1 MEYRCPRWAPDEG
14 AIHVHYQVLAMSASL
29 LSHFIDFMLT
39 FADLLALVCCLGALI
54 CRLWIVPTDGMVRR
68 APRILQLL
76 TRIVG
81 NSLAALAITSFALLW
96 WRSTTLSGEPA
107 LKTLVMLPSIV
118 TQTHV
123 GHIWL
128 IRAAAIASAVVLWT
142 AARRDPTR
150 NILWWMIFLAAAIL
164 AFSRS
169 ASGHAADAG
178 DFTLKEWVD
187 WTHLMAASVWVGS
200 VLVVL
205 LAVFPE
211 LARLEASDSK
221 FIAQFANRFSR
232 SSGIALGVVILAG
245 TYNAW
250 LRLGSFSALLDT
262 PYGRMLDVKLLFVG
276 LAIALGAINRFVHV
290 RRVSAWAES
299 TVVNSH
305 QKNNGAISEQSRLVE
320 RFIHTVRVEGAVL
333 LGVLLATAVLL
344 QQMPPKMSMNMAST
358 SHTQEF
364 SFGEPAQPA
373 QATRVVKIEAT
384 DEMRFKPD
392 AITVRSGEIVRFDVT
407 NTGKIRHEFVLGDE
421 KEQREREEIM
431 QAMKMKPGE
440 AMPDED
446 NTISIAPGETKFIT
460 WRFPTKSGKVLYA
473 CHERGHYAAGMEG
486 IILSSA
492 VDTK

>member
-1 MEYRCPRWAPDEG
+1 
-14 AIHVHYQVLAMSASL
+14 MSASL
-29 LSHFIDFMLT
+29 LSHFIDFLLT
-39 FADLLALVCCLGALI
+39 FADLLALVCCLGALS
-54 CRLWIVPTDGMVRR
+54 CRLWIDPTDGMLRR

-76 TRIVG
+76 TQIAG
-81 NSLAALAITSFALLW
+81 NSLAALAVTSLALLW
-96 WRSTTLSGEPA
+96 WRSTSLSGEPA
-107 LKTLVMLPSIV
+107 LKTLMMLPSIV

-128 IRAAAIASAVVLWT
+128 IRAAAIASAWVLWA
-142 AARRDPTR
+142 AARRDPNR
-150 NILWWMIFLAAAIL
+150 DVLWWMIFLAVAIL

-178 DFTLKEWVD
+178 DFTLKEWGD
-187 WTHLMAASVWVGS
+187 LAHLIAASVWVGS

-250 LRLGSFSALLDT
+250 SRLGSFSALLDT
-262 PYGRMLDVKLLFVG
+262 LYGRTLDVKLLFVG

-290 RRVSAWAES
+290 RRVSAWAEA

-305 QKNNGAISEQSRLVE
+305 QKNNGAVSEPSRLVE
-320 RFIHTVRVEGAVL
+320 SFIHTVRVEGAVL
-333 LGVLLATAVLL
+333 LAVLLATAVLL
-344 QQMPPKMSMNMAST
+344 QQMPPSMSMNMAST
-358 SHTQEF
+358 PHTQEF
-364 SFGEPAQPA
+364 SFGEPAQPTE
-373 QATRVVKIEAT
+373 ATRVVKIEAT

-392 AITVRSGEIVRFDVT
+392 AITAGPGEIVRFDVT

-421 KEQREREEIM
+421 KEQREREEMM
-431 QAMKMKPGE
+431 QAMRMKPGE
-440 AMPDED
+440 AMPDD
-446 NTISIAPGETKFIT
+446 ANTISIAPGETKFIT
-460 WRFPTKSGKVLYA
+460 WRFPAKPGKVIYA
-473 CHERGHYAAGMEG
+473 CHQPVHYAAGMEG
-486 IILSSA
+486 IILISA
-492 VDTK
+492 VDIK

>member
-1 MEYRCPRWAPDEG
+1 
-14 AIHVHYQVLAMSASL
+14 MSASL
-29 LSHFIDFMLT
+29 LSHFIGFVLT

-54 CRLWIVPTDGMVRR
+54 CRLWIIPKDETVQRTS
-68 APRILQLL
+68 RILQLL

-81 NSLAALAITSFALLW
+81 NSLAALAVTSLALLW
-96 WRSTTLSGEPA
+96 WRSMTLSGEPA
-107 LKTLVMLPSIV
+107 LKTLMMLPSIV

-128 IRAAAIASAVVLWT
+128 IRAATVASAWVLWA
-142 AARRDPTR
+142 AARRDPNR
-150 NILWWMIFLAAAIL
+150 DVLWWMIFLAVAIL

-178 DFTLKEWVD
+178 DFTPKEWVD
-187 WTHLMAASVWVGS
+187 WMHLMAASAWVGS

-211 LARLEASDSK
+211 LARLKASDSK

-245 TYNAW
+245 TYYAW
-250 LRLGSFSALLDT
+250 TRLGSFSALLDT
-262 PYGRMLDVKLLFVG
+262 LYGRTLDVKLLIVG
-276 LAIALGAINRFVHV
+276 FAIALGAINRFVHV
-290 RRVSAWAES
+290 RRVSAWAET

-305 QKNNGAISEQSRLVE
+305 QKNNGAISEHSQLVE

-333 LGVLLATAVLL
+333 LAVLLVTAVLL

-364 SFGEPAQPA
+364 SFGAPAQPA
-373 QATRVVKIEAT
+373 EATRVVKIEAT

-392 AITVRSGEIVRFDVT
+392 AITVGSGEIVRFDVT
-407 NTGKIRHEFVLGDE
+407 NIGKIRHEFVLGDE
-421 KEQREREEIM
+421 KEQREREEEM
-431 QAMKMKPGE
+431 QAMRMKPGE
-440 AMPDED
+440 AMPDD
-446 NTISIAPGETKFIT
+446 ANTISIAPGETKFIT
-460 WRFPTKSGKVLYA
+460 WKFPAKPGKVLYA
-473 CHERGHYAAGMEG
+473 CHQQGHYAAGMEG
-486 IILSSA
+486 IILFSA
-492 VDTK
+492 VDIK

>member
-1 MEYRCPRWAPDEG
+1 
-14 AIHVHYQVLAMSASL
+14 MSAFL
-29 LSHFIDFMLT
+29 LSHFIGFMLT

-54 CRLWIVPTDGMVRR
+54 CRLWIVPTDGTVRR
-68 APRILQLL
+68 VPRILQLL

-81 NSLAALAITSFALLW
+81 NSLAALAVTSLALLW

-118 TQTHV
+118 TQTHI

-128 IRAAAIASAVVLWT
+128 IRAAAIASAWVLWT
-142 AARRDPTR
+142 AARRDPNR
-150 NILWWMIFLAAAIL
+150 DVLWWIIFLAAAIL

-262 PYGRMLDVKLLFVG
+262 LYGRVLDVKLLFVG

-290 RRVSAWAES
+290 RRISAWAEA
-299 TVVNSH
+299 TVVDSH
-305 QKNNGAISEQSRLVE
+305 QKNNGALPEQSPLV
-320 RFIHTVRVEGAVL
+320 RHFTHTVRVEGVVL
-333 LGVLLATAVLL
+333 LAVLLATTFLL
-344 QQMPPKMSMNMAST
+344 QQMPPGMSMNMAST
-358 SHTQEF
+358 SNTQEF

-373 QATRVVKIEAT
+373 EATRVVKIEAT

-392 AITVRSGEIVRFDVT
+392 AITAGAGEIVRFDVM

-421 KEQREREEIM
+421 MEQREYEEEM
-431 QAMKMKPGE
+431 QAMRMKPGE
-440 AMPDED
+440 AMPDD
-446 NTISIAPGETKFIT
+446 ANTISIAPGETKFIT
-460 WRFPTKSGKVLYA
+460 WRFPTKPGKVLYA
-473 CHERGHYAAGMEG
+473 CHEPGHFAAGMEG
-486 IILSSA
+486 IILFSA
-492 VDTK
+492 VDIK

>member
-1 MEYRCPRWAPDEG
+1 
-14 AIHVHYQVLAMSASL
+14 
-29 LSHFIDFMLT
+29 
-39 FADLLALVCCLGALI
+39 
-54 CRLWIVPTDGMVRR
+54 
-68 APRILQLL
+68 
-76 TRIVG
+76 
-81 NSLAALAITSFALLW
+81 
-96 WRSTTLSGEPA
+96 
-107 LKTLVMLPSIV
+107 
-118 TQTHV
+118 
-123 GHIWL
+123 
-128 IRAAAIASAVVLWT
+128 
-142 AARRDPTR
+142 
-150 NILWWMIFLAAAIL
+150 MIFLAAAIL

-262 PYGRMLDVKLLFVG
+262 LYGRMLDVKLLFVG

-344 QQMPPKMSMNMAST
+344 QQMPPRISMNMAGT
-358 SHTQEF
+358 PLTQEF

-384 DEMRFKPD
+384 DEMRFNPD
-392 AITVRSGEIVRFDVT
+392 AIIVRSGEIVRFDVT

-492 VDTK
+492 VDLK